1 MNLKRV
7 TIVLFLLF
15 LTAPLSLQA
24 QDVQRLQK
32 EVENLRR
39 ELRDIHQRQTALE
52 IRNRELEASN
62 TRLAE
67 RLDETESAGS
77 GELETRI
84 NRLIGDSELVDG
96 TTVESI
102 ANPIKI
108 SGESRVRAG
117 WTDGRTFG
125 YKSGA
130 IILGPGLEG
139 APGAADSLDDDGTFV
154 DARFDLAFDFTF
166 SEDVTTHFELI
177 ANGLFDNG
185 QTDHNT
191 GNLDEVDLYQGWILF
206 SNIFDRKEIGARV
219 GRQEIVLGNEF
230 QFGNNDFFGGETFDS
245 TLIWWNDEN
254 FRLIFVWAKLG
265 TTNSFNASNHPYNTA
280 GTAFDDDEAYV
291 LYFTLKSIK
300 NHELDLYYAYWNGHM
315 GTTTGTLGNFV
326 GAGFRI
332 YAHLL
337 GARLGGLFPDVAE
350 GLDYNLEVAYE
361 TGNLSGTSID
371 VKGFTA
377 EATVGLTFNE
387 DNLFRLYAMFLF
399 AEGFDGNDSGY
410 VPLFPERHSQIN
422 WDDHTARIARWG
434 LTDIVPMI
442 NVLALQAGLTFRP
455 QDDWILGLAGIY
467 AWHDEDVT
475 TLGGNSADNI
485 GFEIDLFAEH
495 KLSDQATIGMG
506 LGLFFPD
513 NGAPVG
519 NGAIGSAFIDNE
531 DDVAVLFYLQTR
543 VVF

>member
-1 MNLKRV
+1 MNLKQV
-7 TIVLFLLF
+7 TITLLLF
-15 LTAPLSLQA
+15 FLVTPLTLRA
-24 QDVQRLQK
+24 QDVQRLQQ
-32 EVENLRR
+32 EVEKLRR
-39 ELRDIHQRQTALE
+39 ELRDIHRRQTALE
-52 IRNRELEASN
+52 IRNRQLEQSN
-62 TRLAE
+62 ARLEE
-67 RLDETESAGS
+67 RVEETELSAAGD
-77 GELETRI
+77 LETRI
-84 NRLIGDSELVDG
+84 NSLIGDSGLVDG
-96 TTVESI
+96 TTVESV

-117 WTDGRTFG
+117 WTDGRSFG
-125 YKSGA
+125 SAG
-130 IILGPGLEG
+130 
-139 APGAADSLDDDGTFV
+139 DDDGTFV
-154 DARFDLAFDFTF
+154 DARFNLAFDFTF

-185 QTDHNT
+185 STDHNT

-206 SNIFDRKEIGARV
+206 SNIFDRKEIGARI

-245 TLIWWNDEN
+245 TLIWWNDDN

-332 YAHLL
+332 YAHLF

-371 VKGFTA
+371 VEGFTA
-377 EATVGLTFNE
+377 EATVGLTFND

-434 LTDIVPMI
+434 LTDIMPMI
-442 NVLALQAGLTFRP
+442 NVLAVQAGFTFRP
-455 QDDWILGLAGIY
+455 RNDWILGLTGIY
-467 AWHDEDVT
+467 AWHDENVT
-475 TLGGNSADNI
+475 TIDGTSADNI
-485 GFEIDLFAEH
+485 GFEVDLFAEH
-495 KLSDQATIGMG
+495 KLSDQATIGFG

-513 NGAPVG
+513 DGAPLGNGSIGDAFVG
-519 NGAIGSAFIDNE
+519 N
-531 DDVAVLFYLQTR
+531 DDDLAVLFYLQTR